1 MDRVFIEVNG
11 TSIVMCPVEAGSF
24 MMGATVE
31 QRIEAWDNEKPI
43 RNVTL
48 SPYYLCE
55 TVVTQALWNAVMQE
69 GDAGGNLPVTGKS
82 WDDWQDFIA
91 RLNSLT
97 GRRFRMPTEAEWE
110 NAARGGNKSRGC
122 KYAGSNNINDV
133 AWYDANSGSCVH
145 PVMQKQPNELGL
157 YDMTGNVFE
166 WCFDKYGPYGEDPET
181 DPAGSATGSQ
191 RVYRGGA
198 FSYYQRGCRI
208 SCRFCAEPTG
218 KDYSKIGLRLAMSEG
233 DTDPY
238 SYQGKMSFQQPSYN
252 NTPSGGEKGKTGST
266 TIENKGKTQT
276 TSNTTGYWDNGNHK
290 KKKLWPWFVGAG
302 AAVIVLIAVIAI
314 GGGKETPN
322 DLPKDVAQPTQQIDE
337 NERLR
342 TEISNRITLATQMLE
357 EYQLVKEKYWD
368 EDHTHSIEKLNQGWK
383 FLTEADSLSFGIM
396 DDLVTSLDVNQQIE
410 ECKSEYVQHIA
421 AFYAQELDNLVGLQ
435 KNKGKNE
442 LQIEKSDTR
451 LEQLEFFSGLENVF
465 EEVPSVVNEIIT
477 NKGMEKK
484 AGEDR
489 REAIMELLESRKS
502 KYLNK

>member
-55 TVVTQALWNAVMQE
+55 TVVTQAIWNAVMQE

-82 WDDWQDFIA
+82 WDEWQNFIA

-181 DPAGSATGSQ
+181 DPTGSATGSQ

-233 DTDPY
+233 NTDPY
-238 SYQGKMSFQQPSYN
+238 FSQGTTSVRSEGSK
-252 NTPSGGEKGKTGST
+252 NTNPGAGST
-266 TIENKGKTQT
+266 LSGATSGLSEKRPSKGGKGQ
-276 TSNTTGYWDNGNHK
+276 YWNNGKNK

-302 AAVIVLIAVIAI
+302 AVALIAIIILASPNREKEYNYEPYYPGDTILHATKTPITDRYVAGQLTYGQLDQFITGYANEFETNKESILRKYLADYSEGLGFINATNIALDDYRSWI
-314 GGGKETPN
+314 MADSASDYSEKKGYLDRIDSLQNAFRGHIDVLLEVQEQTAKTTSNKSLRKE
-322 DLPKDVAQPTQQIDE
+322 AQTAIAQLEEWKSYNTQQ
-337 NERLR
+337 
-342 TEISNRITLATQMLE
+342 
-357 EYQLVKEKYWD
+357 
-368 EDHTHSIEKLNQGWK
+368 
-383 FLTEADSLSFGIM
+383 
-396 DDLVTSLDVNQQIE
+396 
-410 ECKSEYVQHIA
+410 
-421 AFYAQELDNLVGLQ
+421 
-435 KNKGKNE
+435 
-442 LQIEKSDTR
+442 
-451 LEQLEFFSGLENVF
+451 
-465 EEVPSVVNEIIT
+465 
-477 NKGMEKK
+477 
-484 AGEDR
+484 
-489 REAIMELLESRKS
+489 
-502 KYLNK
+502 